1 MTTPTSGRRLRT
13 SVGLAALIALS
24 ACGIFK
30 GGQKKTPTV
39 GERVPI
45 LSSENAIEADK
56 TIADIQVTLPAAA
69 ANDAWTQPGGNAAK
83 SMGQL
88 TLADSPARLWQASV
102 AGGSNRERL
111 GAAPVIAENKLFVV
125 DVNAQLHAFAAD
137 TGGKLWSASVS
148 TGDENRP
155 ARFGGGASYEGGR
168 VFATDGVGDVVAFN
182 AADGKEI
189 WRAKPGG
196 PLRGAPTVANGSVYV
211 ESQDNQIFAL
221 DQNDGKVQWAQSGTL
236 ETQGVFGVAAPA
248 ASQGTIVA
256 GFSSG
261 ELNAYRYENG
271 RVLWGDALSRTSITT
286 SVSSLSDIDAAPVID
301 NGRVFAVG
309 QGGRMVS
316 LDLATGQRLWE
327 QNFAGISTPWIAGEW
342 LFVVTDDARLV
353 CLARSNGKARW
364 IAQLQRFKNAKKN
377 KGPQV
382 TWFGPVLAGNRLL
395 LTNSL
400 GQIISAS
407 PTDGSVV
414 GTIDTQDSFA
424 LPPVVVNG
432 TLYTLGQSGK
442 LTAYR

>member
-1 MTTPTSGRRLRT
+1 M
-13 SVGLAALIALS
+13 
-24 ACGIFK
+24 
-30 GGQKKTPTV
+30 
-39 GERVPI
+39 
-45 LSSENAIEADK
+45 
-56 TIADIQVTLPAAA
+56 
-69 ANDAWTQPGGNAAK
+69 
-83 SMGQL
+83 
-88 TLADSPARLWQASV
+88 
-102 AGGSNRERL
+102 
-111 GAAPVIAENKLFVV
+111 
-125 DVNAQLHAFAAD
+125 
-137 TGGKLWSASVS
+137 
-148 TGDENRP
+148 
-155 ARFGGGASYEGGR
+155 
-168 VFATDGVGDVVAFN
+168 
-182 AADGKEI
+182 
-189 WRAKPGG
+189 
-196 PLRGAPTVANGSVYV
+196 
-211 ESQDNQIFAL
+211 
-221 DQNDGKVQWAQSGTL
+221 QSGTL

-248 ASQGTIVA
+248 ASQGTIVS

-382 TWFGPVLAGNRLL
+382 TWFGPVLAGNKLV

-400 GQIISAS
+400 GQVVFAS
-407 PTDGSVV
+407 PGDGSVV
-414 GTIDTQDSFA
+414 TTVDAKDSFA
-424 LPPVVVNG
+424 LPPVVANG

-442 LTAYR
+442 ISAYR

>member
-1 MTTPTSGRRLRT
+1 MTTKFRA
-13 SVGLAALIALS
+13 SVGIAALMAVS

-30 GGQKKTPTV
+30 GGGPKKTPTV
-39 GERVPI
+39 GERIPI
-45 LSSENAIEADK
+45 LASENAIEADK
-56 TIADIQVTLPAAA
+56 TIADIQVTLPAAV

-88 TLADSPARLWQASV
+88 TLADSPSRAWQATIN
-102 AGGSNRERL
+102 GGSARERL
-111 GAAPVIAENKLFVV
+111 GAAPVVADNKLFVV
-125 DVNAQLHAFAAD
+125 DVQARLHAFAAD
-137 TGGKLWSASVS
+137 TGAKLWDAAVS

-155 ARFGGGASYEGGR
+155 ARFGGGASFEGGR

-182 AADGKEI
+182 AADGKEV

-211 ESQDNQIFAL
+211 VSQDNQIFAL
-221 DQNDGKVQWAQSGTL
+221 DQSDGKVQWAQSGTL

-248 ASQGTIVA
+248 ADNQTIVA

-286 SVSSLSDIDAAPVID
+286 SVSSLSDIDAAPVVD

-364 IAQLQRFKNAKKN
+364 IAQLQRFKNEKKS

-382 TWFGPVLAGNRLL
+382 TWFGPVLAGNKLV

-400 GQIISAS
+400 GRVVFAS
-407 PTDGSVV
+407 PNDGSVTS
-414 GTIDTQDSFA
+414 TIEAKDVFA
-424 LPPVVVNG
+424 LPPIVANG

-442 LTAYR
+442 ISAYR